1 MFETVTPRRM
11 ASDVEQI
18 VIDTVT
24 LPEWASAIGRDKY
37 GLWAEF
43 TIDRSV
49 DEQIPT
55 QTPPS
60 RFAPIRQRLRWI
72 PPGRFM
78 MGSPEDEEGRTDWEQ
93 LPHEVAIDEGFWMF
107 ATPCTQALWE
117 AIMGANPSLFQS
129 PDRPVERVSEGDCDS
144 FARKLSERIGLTLAL
159 PSESQWEF
167 ACRAGTSTST
177 YAGPLEIKGENNA
190 PILDAIAWYG
200 GNSGHEFDLANGV
213 DASARPE
220 KQYPFDKAGTRSS
233 PKRERI
239 PGACTIC
246 WEMSSNGVQTRGCMA
261 DLGGRPSTGCVGA
274 ARGASARGA
283 CARRSASPT
292 SPRPR
297 TATSAAV
304 LPSSGRVV
312 S

>member
-1 MFETVTPRRM
+1 
-11 ASDVEQI
+11 
-18 VIDTVT
+18 
-24 LPEWASAIGRDKY
+24 
-37 GLWAEF
+37 
-43 TIDRSV
+43 
-49 DEQIPT
+49 
-55 QTPPS
+55 
-60 RFAPIRQRLRWI
+60 
-72 PPGRFM
+72 M
-78 MGSPEDEEGRTDWEQ
+78 MGSPKDEEGRTDWEQ

-220 KQYPFDKAGTRSS
+220 KQYPFDKAGTRLVAK
-233 PKRERI
+233 KRANPWGLYDMLGNVFEWCADEGVHGGAWGGVRR
-239 PGACTIC
+239 PGA
-246 WEMSSNGVQTRGCMA
+246 S
-261 DLGGRPSTGCVGA
+261 GRLVGRRRTGR
-274 ARGASARGA
+274 ARGVPLPQQARDP
-283 CARRSASPT
+283 ARR
-292 SPRPR
+292 RR
-297 TATSAAV
+297 
-304 LPSSGRVV
+304 LPSCRVQDG